1 MSPHISRRNDT
12 AWLGLLET
20 GQVRSVVV
28 HIYLSRL
35 PMKASAAAYREL
47 WRKRWAYLRL
57 QLEAREVNYSSTS
70 KTFNGSA
77 VTWATRPSI
86 RVGPNLQV
94 TSCE

>member
-20 GQVRSVVV
+20 GQVRSVLV

-35 PMKASAAAYREL
+35 PMKASAAAYREF

-57 QLEAREVNYSSTS
+57 QLRSQGGELLLDI
-70 KTFNGSA
+70 KD
-77 VTWATRPSI
+77 I
-86 RVGPNLQV
+86 
-94 TSCE
+94 